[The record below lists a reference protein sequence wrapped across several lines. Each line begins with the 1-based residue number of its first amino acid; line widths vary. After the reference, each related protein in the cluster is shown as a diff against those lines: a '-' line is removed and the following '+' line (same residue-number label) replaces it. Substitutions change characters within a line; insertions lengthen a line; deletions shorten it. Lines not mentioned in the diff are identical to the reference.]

1 MAHRFRLR
9 AALER
14 YLTNAFQR
22 RDNDQDV
29 YDFFTYCSEITN
41 EGLVSEEEMDQ
52 KAEEYQG
59 STLCLVCIS
68 LVFVRFLTSYLF
80 LETIDEIVGAILFT
94 ERCIA
99 KLRVIGEHLLREAG
113 YIDSEKDVVV

>member
-59 STLCLVCIS
+59 STLCLCI
-68 LVFVRFLTSYLF
+68 LHVFLLF
-80 LETIDEIVGAILFT
+80 CDVM
-94 ERCIA
+94 
-99 KLRVIGEHLLREAG
+99 LL
-113 YIDSEKDVVV
+113 